1 MLQALIITW
10 HRVLDSTYLSLSL
23 LIMVIN
29 LHLDFKHQLT
39 NTPNSSL
46 PRDVENVWTS
56 TLTHSRTGRL
66 TNMKWSSTSW
76 VMGTDPVIRWAH
88 HWKPRLSWT
97 LLKTNMLAILHPHGM
112 AWLQIGHFCC
122 SGGPFPWPRCQSI
135 SWGQWHSLQILSY
148 ISPTPC
154 RSEHANI
161 LLLGDTA
168 PIQLSHWLR
177 P

>member
-1 MLQALIITW
+1 MLQPLIITW

-29 LHLDFKHQLT
+29 LHLDFKHRLT

-46 PRDVENVWTS
+46 PRDIENVWIS
-56 TLTHSRTGRL
+56 KLTHSRTGRL
-66 TNMKWSSTSW
+66 TNMKCSSTSC

-112 AWLQIGHFCC
+112 ARVGNWTFLLLWR
-122 SGGPFPWPRCQSI
+122 PFPLAQVSI
-135 SWGQWHSLQILSY
+135 HL
-148 ISPTPC
+148 
-154 RSEHANI
+154 
-161 LLLGDTA
+161 
-168 PIQLSHWLR
+168 LR
-177 P
+177 PVTFTADTFFHFLPPLQEWTC